1 MWGPGKHNQEGD
13 PRVGVLMGVQGGAG
27 RHREG
32 RGGRCKGGPGSMD
45 HRKNGFSGLVQDSW
59 HSNKHVLT
67 TQKSEEQR
75 VTARWTGSDMQ

>member
-13 PRVGVLMGVQGGAG
+13 PRVGVFMGVQGEHG
-27 RHREG
+27 RQ
-32 RGGRCKGGPGSMD
+32 RGGGGGVYGGSSSMD
-45 HRKNGFSGLVQDSW
+45 HCKNVFSGLVQDSW
-59 HSNKHVLT
+59 HGKKHVLT